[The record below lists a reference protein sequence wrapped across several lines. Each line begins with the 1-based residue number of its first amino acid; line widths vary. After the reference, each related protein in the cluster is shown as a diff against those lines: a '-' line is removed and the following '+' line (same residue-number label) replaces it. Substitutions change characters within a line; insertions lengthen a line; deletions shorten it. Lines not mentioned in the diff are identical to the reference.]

1 MAQTQD
7 PQPFLS
13 AVEEKELSSSLVDVA
28 RKQISYRFGRICGA
42 NDWSE
47 KDLWWMVYEIYEGAI
62 TALPP

>member
-47 KDLWWMVYEIYEGAI
+47 KDL
-62 TALPP
+62 